1 MIICKSLV
9 IIRESD
15 IVKGEVYG
23 AEKTGLPKYINS
35 KGIANTLAIK
45 V

>member
-1 MIICKSLV
+1 MKLV
-9 IIRESD
+9 LTEVD
-15 IVKGEVYG
+15 FNKEGEVYG
-23 AEKTGLPKYINS
+23 AEKTRLPKYINS